1 MPSNR
6 IHLLDADPDL
16 GRFLSEAEFEE
27 ASRVAVP
34 TISAS
39 RDTDSLDDQLR
50 EHHAFAALL
59 LDGMVV
65 ERVQVGD
72 QVGMRLLG
80 PGDIL
85 SVDADGRPGLVGEA
99 SSLAVRGT
107 HLALLGVELLL
118 AARRWPGLVRGL
130 HYRSVQQAD
139 RLATQL
145 VVCQL
150 PRVDQRLLALMWL
163 LAESWGR
170 VTPSGTTLPLKLTHD
185 ALGALIG
192 ARRPTVTLAL
202 RDLSDRGAIVR
213 QDQGWLLLEA
223 PAGATQE
230 AEPFRTPALIAE
242 QSDAL
247 NGYRPRAVAP
257 VDGSEYEV
265 LVDRLATLRTR
276 HERDRQA
283 FEERLQALAA
293 VRARCEEARVRVN
306 RDRSRRRR
314 GRAS

>member
-1 MPSNR
+1 MPSTR
-6 IHLLDADPDL
+6 IHLLEADPDL
-16 GRFLSEAEFEE
+16 GRYLSEAEFEE

-34 TISAS
+34 AIAVG
-39 RDTDSLDDQLR
+39 RDTDSLDDRLR
-50 EHHAFAALL
+50 EHHAFASLI

-85 SVDADGRPGLVGEA
+85 SVDADGRPGLVGET
-99 SSLAVRGT
+99 SSLAVQGT
-107 HLALLGVELLL
+107 HLALLGVELLM
-118 AARRWPGLVRGL
+118 ATRRWPGLMRGL

-163 LAESWGR
+163 LAESWGH
-170 VTPSGTTLPLKLTHD
+170 VTPSGTTLPVKLTHD

-213 QDQGWLLLEA
+213 QDKGWLLLEA
-223 PAGATQE
+223 PPGATQE
-230 AEPFRTPALIAE
+230 AERFQTPSLIPDQA
-242 QSDAL
+242 DAW
-247 NGYRPRAVAP
+247 NDRGPQPP
-257 VDGSEYEV
+257 VPANGSEHE
-265 LVDRLATLRTR
+265 LLIDRLAMLRTR
-276 HERDRQA
+276 HERDRET
-283 FEERLQALAA
+283 FEGRLQALS
-293 VRARCEEARVRVN
+293 VARERCREARARVN
-306 RDRSRRRR
+306 RDRNRRRR